1 MRSLI
6 VTPTYNE
13 RENIETLLERIASAA
28 PGTHVLVVDDSSPD
42 GTGSY
47 VAGRSQD
54 ESWIHLLSRPGK
66 LGLGTAYCAGFIW
79 ALEQG
84 YDVIIQMD
92 ADLSHD
98 PAQLPLLLDLIKEHD
113 LIIGSRYKAGVNVV
127 NWPLSRLI
135 LSWSANLYAKV
146 ITGVPV
152 FDLTG
157 GFKCWRQEVL
167 AKLHIET
174 IRSEGYAFQIETTFR
189 AHHLGA
195 KIFETPIVF
204 VDRVAGESKMSSEII
219 MEAVWIV
226 IRLRLSRIKRWFRKS
241 KPDSEKLRGAEEA

>member
-13 RENIETLLERIASAA
+13 RENIETLLERIAKVA
-28 PGTHVLVVDDSSPD
+28 PDCHVLVVDDSSPD

-47 VAGRSQD
+47 IAGRSQD
-54 ESWIHLLSRPGK
+54 EGWIHLLSRPEK
-66 LGLGTAYCAGFIW
+66 LGLGTAYCAGFAW

-98 PAQLPLLLDLIKEHD
+98 TAQLPIFLDLIGKYD

-146 ITGVPV
+146 ITGLPV

-174 IRSEGYAFQIETTFR
+174 IKSEGYAFQIETTFR

-195 KIFETPIVF
+195 KILETPIVF

-226 IRLRLSRIKRWFRKS
+226 IRLRLSRIKRWFRRS